1 MDHTNEIG
9 SNWKEIRKEIF
20 TQEEIYKSDERV
32 ASISKIIEEKM
43 KEQQKKIRN
52 VYKYFVHLLKEHYQI
67 LLYAYLYYIVFEFF

>member
-43 KEQQKKIRN
+43 KEYSKFSKIKMDELDL
-52 VYKYFVHLLKEHYQI
+52 VLWYKEAGEIFK
-67 LLYAYLYYIVFEFF
+67 

>member
-52 VYKYFVHLLKEHYQI
+52 VYKYFVCLLKEHYQI
-67 LLYAYLYYIVFEFF
+67 LLYAYLY